1 MPTVIIGHD
10 MPPELAAD
18 VSTALQGMGVV
29 VKANGVSP
37 QPRTGK
43 VIVVISPKGGSG
55 KTAVSSNLAV
65 ALAQRHPGRV
75 VAVDLDVQFG
85 DLGTALSLT
94 PEHTL
99 AQLARTSQIDATT
112 VKLFLTPYEHGLYVL
127 AGANDPVDADS
138 IGHAHVSAVLPL
150 LAQNFDYVVVDTPAG
165 LDERTLAAIE
175 CATDLLLVSSLDVT
189 SIRSLR
195 KALDSLDQMGV
206 KAARQ
211 FVLNRADAKVG
222 LDPSDAEEAI
232 GMEISCSIP
241 SSRELPL
248 ALNLGTPVVD
258 QRAQVGG
265 RQAAPAAGAAVRP
278 HRGRQ
283 AKEGVAAMSLTERI
297 NQAKQAAAER
307 GEVASKWRHRAEP
320 ARDRRR
326 AGRLQGQGARLP
338 VRAPRDPSVR
348 GDQRGP
354 TAVDGDGRDRRPH
367 GRDRDRAVTRGA
379 PASRAGHRPGRDGPR
394 PDRAVPRTTPP

>member
-1 MPTVIIGHD
+1 MGDDAMPTVIIGHD

-18 VSTALQGMGVV
+18 VESALQEMGVN
-29 VKANGVSP
+29 VKANGHTPHARQS
-37 QPRTGK
+37 K

-99 AQLARTSQIDATT
+99 AQLARTSQMDATT
-112 VKLFLTPYEHGLYVL
+112 VKLFLTPYEHGLYIL

-138 IGHAHVSAVLPL
+138 ITHAHVSAVVPL

-195 KALDSLDQMGV
+195 KALDAIDLMGV
-206 KAARQ
+206 KPARTL
-211 FVLNRADAKVG
+211 VLNRADAKVG
-222 LDPSDAEEAI
+222 LSPTDAEEAL
-232 GMEISCSIP
+232 GMKITCSVP

-248 ALNLGTPVVD
+248 ALNLGIPVV
-258 QRAQVGG
+258 
-265 RQAAPAAGAAVRP
+265 
-278 HRGRQ
+278 
-283 AKEGVAAMSLTERI
+283 I
-297 NQAKQAAAER
+297 NEPKSAAARQLQELALHFAPVEAEKAR
-307 GEVASKWRHRAEP
+307 KGWRR
-320 ARDRRR
+320 
-326 AGRLQGQGARLP
+326 
-338 VRAPRDPSVR
+338 
-348 GDQRGP
+348 
-354 TAVDGDGRDRRPH
+354 
-367 GRDRDRAVTRGA
+367 
-379 PASRAGHRPGRDGPR
+379 
-394 PDRAVPRTTPP
+394 

>member
-1 MPTVIIGHD
+1 MGDDAMPTVIIGHD

-18 VSTALQGMGVV
+18 VESALQEMGVN
-29 VKANGVSP
+29 VKANGFTP
-37 QPRTGK
+37 QPRQGK

-55 KTAVSSNLAV
+55 KTAMSSNLAV

-112 VKLFLTPYEHGLYVL
+112 IKLFLTPHEQGLYVL

-150 LAQNFDYVVVDTPAG
+150 LAQAFDYVVVDTPAG
-165 LDERTLAAIE
+165 LDERTLAAVE

-195 KALDSLDQMGV
+195 KALDALDQMGV

-211 FVLNRADAKVG
+211 LVLNRADAKVG
-222 LDPSDAEEAI
+222 LNPSDAEEAI
-232 GMEISCSIP
+232 GMKISCSIP

-248 ALNLGTPVVD
+248 ALNLGIPVVVND
-258 QRAQVGG
+258 
-265 RQAAPAAGAAVRP
+265 PKSAGA
-278 HRGRQ
+278 
-283 AKEGVAAMSLTERI
+283 
-297 NQAKQAAAER
+297 KQLQQLAQQYAPIDAEKAR
-307 GEVASKWRHRAEP
+307 KGWRR
-320 ARDRRR
+320 
-326 AGRLQGQGARLP
+326 
-338 VRAPRDPSVR
+338 
-348 GDQRGP
+348 
-354 TAVDGDGRDRRPH
+354 
-367 GRDRDRAVTRGA
+367 
-379 PASRAGHRPGRDGPR
+379 
-394 PDRAVPRTTPP
+394 

>member
-1 MPTVIIGHD
+1 M
-10 MPPELAAD
+10 
-18 VSTALQGMGVV
+18 
-29 VKANGVSP
+29 
-37 QPRTGK
+37 
-43 VIVVISPKGGSG
+43 ISPKGGSG
-55 KTAVSSNLAV
+55 KTAISSNLAV

-195 KALDSLDQMGV
+195 KALDALDQMGV
-206 KAARQ
+206 KAAAAVRPQPGRRQ
-211 FVLNRADAKVG
+211 GRARPVRRRGGPRHEDLL
-222 LDPSDAEEAI
+222 LDPVEPGAPA
-232 GMEISCSIP
+232 GAQP
-241 SSRELPL
+241 GHPGRH
-248 ALNLGTPVVD
+248 
-258 QRAQVGG
+258 QRAEVGG
-265 RQAAPAAGAAVRP
+265 GQAAAAAGAALRP
-278 HRGRQ
+278 RRGR
-283 AKEGVAAMSLTERI
+283 EGTEGLAAMSLTERI
-297 NQAKQAAAER
+297 NKAQQAAA
-307 GEVASKWRHRAEP
+307 
-320 ARDRRR
+320 R
-326 AGRLQGQGARLP
+326 AGRGRQQVAAR
-338 VRAPRDPSVR
+338 
-348 GDQRGP
+348 
-354 TAVDGDGRDRRPH
+354 RR
-367 GRDRDRAVTRGA
+367 T
-379 PASRAGHRPGRDGPR
+379 SR
-394 PDRAVPRTTPP
+394 

>member
-1 MPTVIIGHD
+1 MNGDDEMPTVIIGHD

-18 VSTALQGMGVV
+18 VSTALQEMGVV

-37 QPRTGK
+37 QPRSGK

-222 LDPSDAEEAI
+222 LDPSDVEEAI

-248 ALNLGTPVVD
+248 ALNLGTPVVISE
-258 QRAQVGG
+258 
-265 RQAAPAAGAAVRP
+265 PKSAV
-278 HRGRQ
+278 
-283 AKEGVAAMSLTERI
+283 
-297 NQAKQAAAER
+297 AKQLQQLAQQYAPIEADKPR
-307 GEVASKWRHRAEP
+307 KGWRR
-320 ARDRRR
+320 
-326 AGRLQGQGARLP
+326 
-338 VRAPRDPSVR
+338 
-348 GDQRGP
+348 
-354 TAVDGDGRDRRPH
+354 
-367 GRDRDRAVTRGA
+367 
-379 PASRAGHRPGRDGPR
+379 
-394 PDRAVPRTTPP
+394 